1 MAIGDD
7 AAAAGYLLVPDTGED
22 GKVKWGARELN
33 RTRDYIA
40 QVLALIPAI
49 WPIAKGGTGASTAA
63 AARTN
68 LGLKGA
74 ITISTAS
81 PTGGADGDIWFKYTP

>member
-1 MAIGDD
+1 MAVGDD
-7 AAAAGYLLVPDTGED
+7 ATAAGYALVPHTGTGAE
-22 GKVKWGARELN
+22 VKNGDLEIN
-33 RTRDYIA
+33 RSRDYIA
-40 QVLALIPAI
+40 QVKALILTT
-49 WPIAKGGTGASTAA
+49 WPITRGGTGATTVQG
-63 AARTN
+63 ARTN